1 VARDRAHHQGSVF
14 PWLLG
19 PLVSSYARLNGRGEA
34 TKRAAQ
40 KMLDGVLEYMHE
52 QGIGEICELFDGE
65 APHRA
70 GGAIASARSV
80 AEVLRAYVEDVLE
93 LGPAALPPRPNPA
106 PANPVKS
113 AR

>member
-1 VARDRAHHQGSVF
+1 
-14 PWLLG
+14 
-19 PLVSSYARLNGRGEA
+19 LNGRGEQ
-34 TKRAAQ
+34 TKRTAQ

-65 APHRA
+65 TPHRP

-93 LGPAALPPRPNPA
+93 LGPATLPPRPNPA
-106 PANPVKS
+106 PANPVRTS
-113 AR
+113 